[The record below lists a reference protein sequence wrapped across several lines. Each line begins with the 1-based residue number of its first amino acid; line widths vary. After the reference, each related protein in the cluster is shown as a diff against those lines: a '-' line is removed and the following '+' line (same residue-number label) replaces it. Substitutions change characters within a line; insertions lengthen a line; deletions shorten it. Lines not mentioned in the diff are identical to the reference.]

1 MVKVKCIIPVFNDLE
16 ANKTRKFGE
25 IFEVTEERAKYLA
38 GANPSKLVA
47 VEIIE
52 EVKEKIEID
61 GKEVAEKV
69 KEIVEQP
76 KKEEKVVKKSVKK
89 VKNVSRE
96 TKKKK

>member
-1 MVKVKCIIPVFNDLE
+1 MKVKCILPVLNDLE
-16 ANKTRKFGE
+16 AKTTRKLGE

-38 GANPSKLVA
+38 GANPNKIVA

-76 KKEEKVVKKSVKK
+76 KKEEKVVKKPVKK
-89 VKNVSRE
+89 AKNVSRE

>member
-38 GANPSKLVA
+38 GANPNKIVA

>member
-1 MVKVKCIIPVFNDLE
+1 MKVKCILPVLNDLE
-16 ANKTRKFGE
+16 AKTTRKLGE

-38 GANPSKLVA
+38 GANPNKIVA

-52 EVKEKIEID
+52 EKIELK
-61 GKEVAEKV
+61 GKEIAEKV

-76 KKEEKVVKKSVKK
+76 KKEEKVVKKPVKK
-89 VKNVSRE
+89 AKNVSRE

>member
-1 MVKVKCIIPVFNDLE
+1 MVKVKCIIPVLNDLE

-38 GANPSKLVA
+38 GANPSNLKA

-52 EVKEKIEID
+52 EIKEE
-61 GKEVAEKV
+61 KEE
-69 KEIVEQP
+69 EP
-76 KKEEKVVKKSVKK
+76 KKEEEIVVEKPVKKA
-89 VKNVSRE
+89 KNVSRE

>member
-1 MVKVKCIIPVFNDLE
+1 MKVKCILPLLNDLE
-16 ANKTRKFGE
+16 ANTMRKLGE

-38 GANPSKLVA
+38 GANPSNLKA

-52 EVKEKIEID
+52 KIKLD
-61 GKEVAEKV
+61 GKEIAEKV

-76 KKEEKVVKKSVKK
+76 KKEEKVVKKPVKK